1 MSLPVYML
9 KLGIRHMAKL
19 SYRGRGPHIVYI
31 ICIYIPIMPTI
42 SPFKPVFLSQLWFED
57 LFPLESILRW
67 P

>member
-31 ICIYIPIMPTI
+31 YIYYMYIYPHYAHYIT
-42 SPFKPVFLSQLWFED
+42 F
-57 LFPLESILRW
+57 
-67 P
+67 